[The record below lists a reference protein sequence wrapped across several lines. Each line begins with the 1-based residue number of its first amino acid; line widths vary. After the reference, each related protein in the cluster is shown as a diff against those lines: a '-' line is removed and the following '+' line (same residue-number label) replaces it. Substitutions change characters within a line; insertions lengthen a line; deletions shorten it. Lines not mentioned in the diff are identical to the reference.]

1 MQTLFETADALGL
14 NHIQIIVRGLY
25 ALAHCDEVHQSEQ
38 VMIKSF
44 YDACREDAAGLA
56 DFKDIVAQEFDAEEA
71 AEILNTPTLRHTF
84 LRSCLLLAFADGRYS
99 KAEQA
104 KIQEFAAALGVEDA
118 ALAELKDQVTEH
130 LFSQIAN
137 IENIDALREV
147 ARELST

>member
-1 MQTLFETADALGL
+1 MQTLFETTDALGL
-14 NHIQIIVRGLY
+14 NHIQSIVRGLY

-44 YDACREDAAGLA
+44 YDACREEAAGLA

-71 AEILNTPTLRHTF
+71 AEILNTPALRHTF
-84 LRSCLLLAFADGRYS
+84 LKSCLLLAFADGRYS
-99 KAEQA
+99 EAEQA

-130 LFSQIAN
+130 LFSQIAH
-137 IENIDALREV
+137 IENIDALREI

>member
-25 ALAHCDEVHQSEQ
+25 AVALCDDVHPAEQ

-44 YDACREDAAGLA
+44 YDACREDATGLA

-99 KAEQA
+99 EAEQA
-104 KIQEFAAALGVEDA
+104 KIQEFAAAFGVEDA

>member
-1 MQTLFETADALGL
+1 MQTLFEPANALGL

-56 DFKDIVAQEFDAEEA
+56 DFKDIVAQEFDAKEA
-71 AEILNTPTLRHTF
+71 VEILNTPTLRHTF
-84 LRSCLLLAFADGRYS
+84 LKSCLLLAFADGKYS
-99 KAEQA
+99 EAEQA
-104 KIQEFAAALGVEDA
+104 KLKEFAAALGVEDA

-137 IENIDALREV
+137 IENIGALREV